1 MFFLIIR
8 SRFTGC
14 PRPGPRVV
22 RTPTGRQVFLTAPS
36 LGPATTTVAC
46 GRHERVY
53 PWSIPGVMPL
63 VLSKMLVRRRAGIF
77 FLFLSPPPPTR
88 TLCYGGGELS
98 P

>member
-1 MFFLIIR
+1 MVCLTIR

-36 LGPATTTVAC
+36 LGPAKTTVAC
-46 GRHERVY
+46 GKHERVY

-63 VLSKMLVRRRAGIF
+63 VLAKMLVRLRAGMF
-77 FLFLSPPPPTR
+77 CFSLLPPLTR
-88 TLCYGGGELS
+88 TLYYGGGELRL
-98 P
+98 